1 MKILHPWIK
10 NFSKSVYTVFPK
22 IGITLGPFEWEMY
35 IIDVATPRMFKSSIV
50 SMCPDLV
57 VYRIGESS
65 LVVSLMFFNP
75 TQTEKNIDPSD
86 SIVQVNILPVLDTIP
101 EEL

>member
-1 MKILHPWIK
+1 MKILYPWIRYFTK
-10 NFSKSVYTVFPK
+10 NTYTVFPK

-35 IIDVATPRMFKSSIV
+35 TIDVVTPRMFQSSIV
-50 SMCPDLV
+50 CMCPDLV
-57 VYRIGESS
+57 VYRIGESR
-65 LVVSLMFFNP
+65 LAVSLMFFNP